1 MVSLLYICKI
11 YNYICILFCSIAD
24 LIGFI
29 YPFNED
35 IFVIEVI
42 DREMSYIVYN
52 SWNMVIIS
60 VSINDRF
67 IDLIYRWFD
76 VQVWVNSAIK
86 PLNKDSTQWNLN

>member
-11 YNYICILFCSIAD
+11 YDYICILFCSIAD

-42 DREMSYIVYN
+42 DRAMSYIVYN
-52 SWNMVIIS
+52 S
-60 VSINDRF
+60 
-67 IDLIYRWFD
+67 
-76 VQVWVNSAIK
+76 
-86 PLNKDSTQWNLN
+86 

>member
-24 LIGFI
+24 LNGFI

-42 DREMSYIVYN
+42 DRAMSYIVYN
-52 SWNMVIIS
+52 SGNMVIIS
-60 VSINDRF
+60 FSINDRF
-67 IDLIYRWFD
+67 IDLIS
-76 VQVWVNSAIK
+76 QLCK
-86 PLNKDSTQWNLN
+86 L